1 MGAFYPVLGLA
12 FGLVF
17 ALQGAGIVLW
27 PMLAGSARLAF
38 VIAAAWLIV
47 HRGLTPGALYG
58 ALAEAALVFALG
70 MLAAGRSLLPR
81 RRPRAT
87 ADAPA

>member
-1 MGAFYPVLGLA
+1 SPARAGVRPGVRAA
-12 FGLVF
+12 
-17 ALQGAGIVLW
+17 GAGIVLW
-27 PMLAGSARLAF
+27 PMVAGAVRLAV
-38 VIAAAWLIV
+38 VIGAAWLVV
-47 HRGLTPGALYG
+47 HRGLTPGALYS

-81 RRPRAT
+81 RRARAV